1 MNLKVEAHLTAVAD
15 LIPWSS
21 MVLGTLS
28 DGRVRL
34 RRQLLFLVVGLL
46 YTRKAFRDLRA
57 GKCFR
62 EGQLK
67 GF

>member
-1 MNLKVEAHLTAVAD
+1 
-15 LIPWSS
+15 

-34 RRQLLFLVVGLL
+34 RRQLLFLGVGRL
-46 YTRKAFRDLRA
+46 YTRKAFRDRRA